1 MAKTPVL
8 IKVCGMTAPANIA
21 EVAVLSP
28 SFMGFIFH
36 EGSPRCALGVDPEAV
51 KRLPEAGIRPVGVF
65 VNKPVDYIDATCRA
79 YGIRTVQLHGD
90 ETPADCLALKERG
103 YAVLKAIA
111 VTADVDWEAYRAYE
125 DAVEMFVLDSKSAGR
140 GGSGRKFD
148 WAVLCGYPLS
158 TPYLLGGGVS
168 ADDAPLLAGY
178 SLPGMAGVDLNSRF
192 EQSPGHKDVSL
203 LAPFIV
209 SLRKSYENE

>member
-1 MAKTPVL
+1 MDLIRAVAKALFFDFPEPDARKIALSDYSTRDFNSSLKEVL
-8 IKVCGMTAPANIA
+8 CHSTLEFSRNEVSAIIELAND
-21 EVAVLSP
+21 
-28 SFMGFIFH
+28 
-36 EGSPRCALGVDPEAV
+36 RC
-51 KRLPEAGIRPVGVF
+51 
-65 VNKPVDYIDATCRA
+65 
-79 YGIRTVQLHGD
+79 HGD

-148 WAVLCGYPLS
+148 WAVLRGYPLS

-168 ADDAPLLAGY
+168 ADDGALLAGY

-192 EQSPGHKDVSL
+192 ELSPGHKDVSL
-203 LAPFIV
+203 LTPFIV